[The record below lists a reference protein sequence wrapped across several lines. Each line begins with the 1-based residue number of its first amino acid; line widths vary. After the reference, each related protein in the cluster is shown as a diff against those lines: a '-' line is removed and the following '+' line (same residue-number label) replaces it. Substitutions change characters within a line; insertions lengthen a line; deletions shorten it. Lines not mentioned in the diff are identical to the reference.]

1 MTDPDQNEVASDD
14 SSDSTSPKTGESPA
28 AKRTSPMGI
37 LIPAKKRSRPSGASK
52 GLNLPAPATS
62 QEEPASR
69 QEDREQRR
77 KSLSARLKSLSKKK
91 PDTDK
96 KPQKSTLLMFDEG
109 QHESGGLAEDTETE
123 DSQVL
128 EIDAADIEE
137 VEEIS
142 AEEIEESEEPTKM
155 IEVSGLEG
163 DKHEDFE
170 GEKTELAPGLAD
182 AHLEEEFNVEKTEL
196 APGLFDPPQVEGLSV
211 DTDPEPDAQPNP
223 QPEGLRSSHSLLSSP
238 PNQGA
243 NVARTPETPPPRQN
257 PSAEAQ
263 PEEED
268 FEVEKTEL
276 FQSPFEND
284 PICPR
289 LTTLEGPTAGQE
301 FLINRLRSSVGRG
314 TNNVI
319 SIPDLAMSRQHF
331 EIVQNPDESY
341 LVRDMRAVNG
351 TELNGVKI
359 LESDLFHGDRVKAG
373 ETVFQFLIPGDVPAE
388 NRHRRLIPAA
398 STQTASGHLNPA
410 FSASPDNRVAP
421 HSADRI
427 LLIVIITVALLCI
440 PLSAYLFY
448 TLILADD
455 PVATDTASA
464 SNYYFE
470 GAAAL
475 QSRDWDQAQAF
486 FEKSYQTD
494 PEFGE
499 VEAQLA
505 RIERER
511 RAKHSVERAR
521 QRAGDQ
527 IDEDTLHELSIIAT
541 ESAYYEDAQSLLRL
555 AGHDEAYAIL
565 SLAQD
570 QFDEGDF
577 DASAQSLDQLQAIS
591 PHHEGA
597 HQLRTAIE
605 EARAHQEEEAE
616 EIAREAE
623 RQQRP
628 RPSASSTRRRPQ
640 RVVAQDPGDGLRDPF
655 AQPRSESS
663 SSERGGSAVV
673 NFTEGFTLY
682 RARQFDEAIAHFDA
696 INQASSGAIGTR
708 ANDASQDIKSFRDSL
723 RAGENAL
730 SAGNFDA
737 ARNHFQAAKRAD
749 ESVAGGTGYFDDTI
763 AELLAASFARQGLQ
777 EVDSANFPR
786 AFDLLTQAQAYRPR
800 EASTRQL
807 SAALEEEAN
816 SLYIRAANQ
825 RKSDPAAAAS
835 LCNTIL
841 RMVPSSSDI
850 HRRARQM
857 LDEIDQ

>member
-1 MTDPDQNEVASDD
+1 MTDPDQNDVASDD
-14 SSDSTSPKTGESPA
+14 SSDSMSPTTGEDSA
-28 AKRTSPMGI
+28 AKTTSPMGI
-37 LIPAKKRSRPSGASK
+37 LIPAKKKSRSSRASK
-52 GLNLPAPATS
+52 GLKLPAPPSSEGGA
-62 QEEPASR
+62 AS
-69 QEDREQRR
+69 EDDSEQRR
-77 KSLSARLKSLSKKK
+77 KSLSARLRSLSKKE
-91 PDTDK
+91 PDNDK
-96 KPQKSTLLMFDEG
+96 KPQKSTLLMFGEAKK
-109 QHESGGLAEDTETE
+109 ESGGLDEDTESE
-123 DSQVL
+123 DSEIL
-128 EIDAADIEE
+128 EIDAAEIEE
-137 VEEIS
+137 V
-142 AEEIEESEEPTKM
+142 EEPTKM
-155 IEVSGLEG
+155 IEIDGLEG
-163 DKHEDFE
+163 DKKEEFEEEFE

-182 AHLEEEFNVEKTEL
+182 SHLNEEFNVEKTEL
-196 APGLFDPPQVEGLSV
+196 APGLFEPAQDVGLSV
-211 DTDPEPDAQPNP
+211 DTDPDLEPN
-223 QPEGLRSSHSLLSSP
+223 PEGLRTSHSLLSSP
-238 PNQGA
+238 SNQGA
-243 NVARTPETPPPRQN
+243 NVARTPETPPPRQI
-257 PSAEAQ
+257 PSAEVQ
-263 PEEED
+263 PAEED

-301 FLINRLRSSVGRG
+301 FLINRMRSSVGRG

-373 ETVFQFLIPGDVPAE
+373 ETVFQFLIPGDVPVD
-388 NRHRRLIPAA
+388 NRQRRLIPAA
-398 STQTASGHLNPA
+398 STQTARGHLNPT
-410 FSASPDNRVAP
+410 FSAPPGKPVAP
-421 HSADRI
+421 HSADRV
-427 LLIVIITVALLCI
+427 LLIVIITVALLCV

-448 TLILADD
+448 TLVLADD
-455 PVATDTASA
+455 PVATDTVSA
-464 SNYYFE
+464 SDYYFE

-475 QSRDWDQAQAF
+475 QSRDWDQAQVF

-511 RAKHSVERAR
+511 RAKRSVERAR

-555 AGHDEAYAIL
+555 AGHDEAYALL
-565 SLAQD
+565 SRAQD

-577 DASAQSLDQLQAIS
+577 DASARSLDQLQAIS

-605 EARAHQEEEAE
+605 EARAHQEAEAAE
-616 EIAREAE
+616 VAREAE
-623 RQQRP
+623 KQQRP
-628 RPSASSTRRRPQ
+628 RPSASTTRRRPPQ
-640 RVVAQDPGDGLRDPF
+640 VVPQESDDGLRDPF
-655 AQPRSESS
+655 AQPRSASS
-663 SSERGGSAVV
+663 SSDRGGSAVV

-696 INQASSGAIGTR
+696 INQASSGAIGAR

-723 RAGENAL
+723 GAGENAL

-737 ARNHFQAAKRAD
+737 ARTHFQAAKRAD

-763 AELLAASFARQGLQ
+763 AELLAASYARQGLQ

-786 AFDLLTQAQAYRPR
+786 AFDLLTQAQAHRPR

-857 LDEIDQ
+857 LGEIDQ